1 MTSAAPAL
9 RLSGLSVAY
18 GEVNVLAA
26 LDLELGAGEVMALL
40 GSSGS
45 GKTTLLH
52 TVAGF
57 IEPGSGV
64 VTIGDRVVAG
74 PGHWV
79 APEDRRVGLVFQ
91 GAALWPHLTVLDTVA
106 YPLRRRGTSKAHS
119 RKEAGALLE
128 RLGLSPLADRL
139 PAQLSGGEQQRVG
152 LARALARD
160 PALFLFDEPTAHLD
174 THLRSVVL
182 EEIARRR
189 EALGAAALYATHNAA
204 EALAIADRIAVLR
217 RGRLVQV
224 GTPQELYERP
234 VDVETARLTGPA
246 SFLDASSPSGA
257 GAGDVFGEGAGA
269 AAGAAGGHVLV
280 RPDWVRL
287 EGDVQGVVE
296 TVRYRGPHTDHVISV
311 PGGRLLATSPGP
323 PRLRPGECVGVT
335 VTQCWPIPVAPS
347 VPQPSSGHASGTVPG
362 QVSETVSETVPE
374 PSPAGPPAKDR
385 RRPLDREKAD
395 TDA

>member
-57 IEPGSGV
+57 IEPDSGV

-106 YPLRRRGTSKAHS
+106 YPLRRRGTSKAHA

-189 EALGAAALYATHNAA
+189 ESLGAAALYATHNAA

-224 GTPQELYERP
+224 GTPQELYGRP

-246 SFLDASSPSGA
+246 SFLDASALPGP
-257 GAGDVFGEGAGA
+257 VVGA
-269 AAGAAGGHVLV
+269 ARGQVLI

-287 EGDVQGVVE
+287 EGDLEGVVE

-323 PRLRPGECVGVT
+323 PRLRAGESVGVT

-347 VPQPSSGHASGTVPG
+347 VPQPSSGHASGTVPEPSSG
-362 QVSETVSETVPE
+362 TVPE
-374 PSPAGPPAKDR
+374 SSSEMAPEPSSAGPPAKDR

>member
-1 MTSAAPAL
+1 MTIPAL
-9 RLSGLSVAY
+9 RLSGLSVTYDGVVALTGVDLDVGP
-18 GEVNVLAA
+18 GEVI
-26 LDLELGAGEVMALL
+26 ALL

-57 IEPGSGV
+57 IEPDSGV
-64 VTIGDRVVAG
+64 VAIGDRVVAG
-74 PGHWV
+74 AGRWV

-106 YPLRRRGTSKAHS
+106 YPIRRRGLPKGAA
-119 RKEAGALLE
+119 RREAAGLLE
-128 RLGLSPLADRL
+128 RLGLSALADRL

-204 EALAIADRIAVLR
+204 EALAVADRIAVLR
-217 RGRLVQV
+217 AGRLVQIA
-224 GTPQELYERP
+224 TPQEVYAQP

-246 SFLDASSPSGA
+246 SFLDTAALDTAALDGWASDAP
-257 GAGDVFGEGAGA
+257 V
-269 AAGAAGGHVLV
+269 GGVVGVRGHETVLV
-280 RPDWVRL
+280 RPDWVRFG
-287 EGDVQGVVE
+287 GDLPGRVE
-296 TVRYRGPHTDHVISV
+296 SVRYRGPSSDHVVSV
-311 PGGRLLATSPGP
+311 RGGRLLVSTPGP
-323 PRLRPGECVGVT
+323 PRRGVGEVVGLT
-335 VTQCWPIPVAPS
+335 VTQTWS
-347 VPQPSSGHASGTVPG
+347 MASPDGASRLTAAR
-362 QVSETVSETVPE
+362 ET
-374 PSPAGPPAKDR
+374 AA
-385 RRPLDREKAD
+385 

>member
-1 MTSAAPAL
+1 MTIPAL
-9 RLSGLSVAY
+9 RLSGLSVTYDGVVALTGVDLDVGP
-18 GEVNVLAA
+18 GEVI
-26 LDLELGAGEVMALL
+26 ALL

-57 IEPGSGV
+57 IEPDSGV
-64 VTIGDRVVAG
+64 VAIGDRVVAG
-74 PGHWV
+74 AGRWV

-106 YPLRRRGTSKAHS
+106 YPIRRRGLPKGAA
-119 RKEAGALLE
+119 RREAAGLLE
-128 RLGLSPLADRL
+128 RLGLSALADRL

-217 RGRLVQV
+217 AGRLVQV
-224 GTPQELYERP
+224 GTPQEVYEQP

-246 SFLDASSPSGA
+246 SFLDAA
-257 GAGDVFGEGAGA
+257 ALDA
-269 AAGAAGGHVLV
+269 AALDGWAIDAPVGGVVGGVVGVRGHGPVLV
-280 RPDWVRL
+280 RPDWVRFG
-287 EGDVQGVVE
+287 GDLPGRVE
-296 TVRYRGPHTDHVISV
+296 SVRYRGPSTDHVVSV
-311 PGGRLLATSPGP
+311 RGGRLLVTSPGP
-323 PRLRPGECVGVT
+323 PRRGAGEVVGLT
-335 VTQCWPIPVAPS
+335 VTQTWSMPS
-347 VPQPSSGHASGTVPG
+347 TDGVGRLTAAR
-362 QVSETVSETVPE
+362 ETAV
-374 PSPAGPPAKDR
+374 
-385 RRPLDREKAD
+385 

>member
-64 VTIGDRVVAG
+64 VTIGDRVVTG

-91 GAALWPHLTVLDTVA
+91 GAALWPHLSVLDTVA
-106 YPLRRRGTSKAHS
+106 YPLRRRGTSKAHA

-128 RLGLSPLADRL
+128 RLGLSPLANRL

-224 GTPQELYERP
+224 GTPQELYGRP

-246 SFLDASSPSGA
+246 SFLDASALPGP
-257 GAGDVFGEGAGA
+257 VVGA
-269 AAGAAGGHVLV
+269 ARGQVLI

-287 EGDVQGVVE
+287 EGDLEGVVE

-323 PRLRPGECVGVT
+323 PRLRAGESVGVT

-347 VPQPSSGHASGTVPG
+347 VPQPSSGHASGTVPEPSSG
-362 QVSETVSETVPE
+362 TVPE
-374 PSPAGPPAKDR
+374 SSSEMAPEPSSAGPPAKDR

>member
-246 SFLDASSPSGA
+246 SFLDASALPGP
-257 GAGDVFGEGAGA
+257 VVGA
-269 AAGAAGGHVLV
+269 ARGQVLV

-347 VPQPSSGHASGTVPG
+347 VPQPSSGPVPG
-362 QVSETVSETVPE
+362 QSSETVSETVPE

>member
-64 VTIGDRVVAG
+64 VTIGDRVVTG

-91 GAALWPHLTVLDTVA
+91 GSALWPHLSVLDTVA
-106 YPLRRRGTSKAHS
+106 YPLRRRGTSKAHA

-128 RLGLSPLADRL
+128 RLGLSPLANRL

-224 GTPQELYERP
+224 GTPQELYGRP

-246 SFLDASSPSGA
+246 SFLDASALPGP
-257 GAGDVFGEGAGA
+257 VVGA
-269 AAGAAGGHVLV
+269 ARGQVLI

-287 EGDVQGVVE
+287 EGDLEGVVE

-323 PRLRPGECVGVT
+323 PRLRAGESVGVT
-335 VTQCWPIPVAPS
+335 LTQAWPIPVAPGPGPAAGA
-347 VPQPSSGHASGTVPG
+347 VPTPSRAGSRAG
-362 QVSETVSETVPE
+362 
-374 PSPAGPPAKDR
+374 SPAEDR
-385 RRPLDREKAD
+385 QLPLDCEKAD
-395 TDA
+395 TDASDVPVRRHL

>member
-1 MTSAAPAL
+1 MTTTSAL
-9 RLSGLSVAY
+9 RLADLSVSY
-18 GEVNVLAA
+18 GHVSVLAG
-26 LDLELGAGEVMALL
+26 LDLELNAGEVIALL

-57 IEPGSGV
+57 IEPDSGV
-64 VTIGDRVVAG
+64 VTIGDQVVAG
-74 PGHWV
+74 RGRWV
-79 APEDRRVGLVFQ
+79 PPEERRVGLVFQ

-106 YPLRRRGTSKAHS
+106 YPMRRRGASKTAS
-119 RKEAGALLE
+119 RQKAGGLLE
-128 RLGLSPLADRL
+128 RLGLLALADRF

-189 EALGAAALYATHNAA
+189 ASLGAAALYATHNAA

-224 GTPQELYERP
+224 GTPRQLYMQP

-246 SFLDASSPSGA
+246 SFLDASALRPPGA
-257 GAGDVFGEGAGA
+257 GSARGQ
-269 AAGAAGGHVLV
+269 VLV

-287 EGDVQGVVE
+287 DGDLPGWVE
-296 TVRYRGPHTDHVISV
+296 TVRYRGPHTDHVVSV
-311 PGGRLLATSPGP
+311 LGGHLLATSPGP
-323 PRLRPGECVGVT
+323 PRLRAGDPVGVT
-335 VTQCWPIPVAPS
+335 VTHSWPLPVAP
-347 VPQPSSGHASGTVPG
+347 AVPG
-362 QVSETVSETVPE
+362 EST
-374 PSPAGPPAKDR
+374 
-385 RRPLDREKAD
+385 RRPVNREKAE

>member
-1 MTSAAPAL
+1 MTIPAL
-9 RLSGLSVAY
+9 RLSGLCVTYDGVVALTGVDLDAWP
-18 GEVNVLAA
+18 GEVI
-26 LDLELGAGEVMALL
+26 ALL

-57 IEPGSGV
+57 IEPDSGV
-64 VTIGDRVVAG
+64 VAIGDRVVAG
-74 PGHWV
+74 AGGWV

-106 YPLRRRGTSKAHS
+106 YPIRRRGLPKGAA
-119 RKEAGALLE
+119 RREAAGLLE
-128 RLGLSPLADRL
+128 RLGLSPLADRR

-217 RGRLVQV
+217 AGRLVQV
-224 GTPQELYERP
+224 GTPQEVYAQP
-234 VDVETARLTGPA
+234 VDAETARLTGPA
-246 SFLDASSPSGA
+246 SLLDAA
-257 GAGDVFGEGAGA
+257 ALGA
-269 AAGAAGGHVLV
+269 AALDGWAIDAPVGGVVGVRGHETVLV
-280 RPDWVRL
+280 RPDWVRFG
-287 EGDVQGVVE
+287 GDLPGRVE
-296 TVRYRGPHTDHVISV
+296 SVRYRGPSTDHVVSV
-311 PGGRLLATSPGP
+311 RGGRLLVSSPGP
-323 PRLRPGECVGVT
+323 PRRGVGEVVGLT
-335 VTQCWPIPVAPS
+335 ITQTWSMPS
-347 VPQPSSGHASGTVPG
+347 LDGTGRLTAVR
-362 QVSETVSETVPE
+362 ET
-374 PSPAGPPAKDR
+374 AA
-385 RRPLDREKAD
+385 

>member
-1 MTSAAPAL
+1 MTNAAPAL

-57 IEPGSGV
+57 IEPDSGV

-106 YPLRRRGTSKAHS
+106 YPLRRRGTSKAHA

-257 GAGDVFGEGAGA
+257 GAGDVFGAGVGA

-287 EGDVQGVVE
+287 EGHVQGVVE

-323 PRLRPGECVGVT
+323 PLLRAGESVGVT
-335 VTQCWPIPVAPS
+335 VTQCWPIPVAPGPGPAAGA
-347 VPQPSSGHASGTVPG
+347 VPTPSRAGSRAG
-362 QVSETVSETVPE
+362 
-374 PSPAGPPAKDR
+374 SPAEDGQL
-385 RRPLDREKAD
+385 PLDCEKAD
-395 TDA
+395 TDASAVPVRRHL